1 MRSVHQM
8 EMRKVVFDAVLFS
21 AQFALNGNK
30 QCA

>member
-1 MRSVHQM
+1 M

-30 QCA
+30 QCASNVNKR